1 MLNGAEDQGSNPRLR
16 FKVIFRP
23 GFESLL
29 NVSIYVLLLD
39 QPPLPECRLGSDQ
52 IHNDVLRDLLFS
64 GVGLFQFSHTAKVMP
79 LTPRCTP
86 AKYAD
91 CPSLNKKGAPTTL
104 LLSSSLPSASAV
116 REEGA

>member
-52 IHNDVLRDLLFS
+52 IHNDVLRDLCFS
-64 GVGLFQFSHTAKVMP
+64 GVGLFSFPILQRSCRLP
-79 LTPRCTP
+79 LVV
-86 AKYAD
+86 
-91 CPSLNKKGAPTTL
+91 L
-104 LLSSSLPSASAV
+104 LPSTPIALPSI
-116 REEGA
+116 RKGHLQPCY